1 MKTALRK
8 ARITAPAYGL
18 KALTDEGPGIH
29 EAIVSV
35 FGNVDYHGDRIVAG
49 AFAGFLSRLEAGADP
64 LPVIFSHQWN
74 DLASHIGYVLEA
86 KELLPGDALLPTE
99 LRALGGLW
107 VKFRLDIDDANTW
120 APTIDRH
127 LNRRTIK
134 EFSFAYD
141 VLDERRG
148 SDGANELLELDVF
161 EVGPTLKGANPSTAL
176 LSKGLGD
183 EPTRALFRELAAK
196 AGADG
201 DELLSELDELV
212 KTVSHAFA
220 PGDEPDRCVLCGL
233 TRNTVAHN
241 ATSEPPEG
249 TKAWVTI
256 TGSMEERQEAAYEVA
271 VGWAQDGNV
280 GDGGFYCAY
289 LEATFDDR
297 IVILVEGW
305 NDPPGMGEFYEL
317 DYEIGDDGATVSNP
331 RLVALETTTIAKA
344 RAMKHRRSADL
355 AVALA
360 TVTNGKS
367 KAKATAEEP
376 ETRTGPA
383 GHDPALVELD
393 LAEAGLT

>member
-1 MKTALRK
+1 MKTALRQG
-8 ARITAPAYGL
+8 RIVSPVYGL

-29 EAIVSV
+29 EAIVAV
-35 FGNVDYHGDRIVAG
+35 FGNVDFHGDRIIAG
-49 AFAGFLSRLEAGADP
+49 AFSGFLSRLEASHEL

-74 DLASHIGYVLEA
+74 DLASHIGYALEA
-86 KELLPGDALLPTE
+86 KELLPGDERLPTE

-107 VKFRLDIDDANTW
+107 VKFRLDVDDEKTW

-183 EPTRALFRELAAK
+183 EATRAMFRELATK

-201 DELLSELDELV
+201 DALLAELDELV
-212 KTVSHAFA
+212 KTVAHAFA
-220 PGDEPDRCVLCGL
+220 PGDEDESRCILCGL

-241 ATSEPPEG
+241 ANAADPDG
-249 TKAWVTI
+249 TKAWVTLA
-256 TGSMEERQEAAYEVA
+256 GSMEERQEAAYAAACE
-271 VGWAQDGNV
+271 WAADQNV

-289 LEATFDDR
+289 LEATYDDR

-305 NDPPGMGEFYEL
+305 NDPPGVGEFYEL
-317 DYEIGDDGATVSNP
+317 DYTIGDDGKAEVASP
-331 RLVALETTTIAKA
+331 RLVAVEATTVAKS
-344 RAMKHRRSADL
+344 RGMKHRRG
-355 AVALA
+355 LA
-360 TVTNGKS
+360 TEET
-367 KAKATAEEP
+367 KAADRLKT
-376 ETRTGPA
+376 PA
-383 GHDPALVELD
+383 ALDAAVLSELD
-393 LAEAGLT
+393 DLILSDVPE